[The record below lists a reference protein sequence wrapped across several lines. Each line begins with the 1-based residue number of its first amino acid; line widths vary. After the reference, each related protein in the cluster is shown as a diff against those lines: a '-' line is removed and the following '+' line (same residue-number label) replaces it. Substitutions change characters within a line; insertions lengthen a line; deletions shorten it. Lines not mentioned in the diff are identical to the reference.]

1 MTKGGNRM
9 GWKKASGILLL
20 VLGVV
25 LLILSLAADLIGIG
39 AASGFGYK
47 QIIGVVLGV
56 IAGIRGFMILKR

>member
-1 MTKGGNRM
+1 M
-9 GWKKASGILLL
+9 GWEKASGIFLL

-56 IAGIRGFMILKR
+56 AAGIRGFLILKR